1 MIYTFHILQFMLIYL
16 DVVQN
21 QFKNFDA
28 VDESMELE
36 Q

>member
-28 VDESMELE
+28 IDESMELE